1 MRIAVLLPCLF
12 LCACAT
18 YAPRP
23 MDVTSLGRPALTALP
38 GGDLL
43 PAALA
48 HSPAVAAARAS
59 YAAALRDRDAQ
70 KRLPP
75 MTLTLVQEYS
85 READAQKPWLYTE
98 QLDVPVDVGDRRAGR
113 VTSADIAVDKARY
126 ALGDALWTVRSALR
140 QAQSDL
146 AFARLVVALDQ
157 QLVEAR
163 GAYRDVVER
172 QVRAGEEIRATADQA
187 RLDLSAAQTTLRQAE
202 AARDQAEIALARAL
216 DATPAAVDRWE
227 GESPSSPA
235 AIDDAQIDSLAAKA
249 PYARSDIHTAVAD
262 YATAE
267 NDLRLAVAGQYPDV
281 HLAPG
286 YTWERG
292 VVKLPLNWTLTLPPT
307 DLNRASIA
315 AATARRA
322 AAGKT
327 LEETVKSAQAEIAQ
341 AASTWRA
348 DTAAAVRA
356 TDDDAPLAE
365 TMAMRAEH
373 GADAGEAGRGDAL
386 LARIAALD
394 ARATALT
401 AQQTA
406 ANDRLKLEDALRQ
419 PFTASDA
426 VALSAAA
433 ASDPQQDPYK

>member
-23 MDVTSLGRPALTALP
+23 IDVASLNQPALTTLP
-38 GGDLL
+38 EGDLL
-43 PAALA
+43 PVALA

-59 YAAALRDRDAQ
+59 YEAARHDRDAQ

-85 READAQKPWLYTE
+85 KEADAQKPWLYTE
-98 QLDVPVDVGDRRAGR
+98 QLDVPVDVGNRRAGR
-113 VTSADIAVDKARY
+113 ITSADIAVDKARY
-126 ALGDALWTVRSALR
+126 ALGDALWAVRSSLR

-146 AFARLVVALDQ
+146 AFARLTLALDQ
-157 QLVEAR
+157 QLVDAR
-163 GAYRDVVER
+163 SAYRDVVER
-172 QVRAGEEIRATADQA
+172 QVKAGEEIRATADQA
-187 RLDLSAAQTTLRQAE
+187 RLDLSAAQITLRQAE
-202 AARDQAEIALARAL
+202 AARDQAEIALARAV
-216 DATPAAVDRWE
+216 DATPAAAHTYE
-227 GESPSSPA
+227 GTNPSLS
-235 AIDDAQIDSLAAKA
+235 AIDDGEIDTLAAKA

-262 YATAE
+262 YATSE
-267 NDLRLAVAGQYPDV
+267 NELRLAIAGQYPDI

-292 VVKLPLNWTLTLPPT
+292 VTKLPLNWTLTLPPT
-307 DLNRASIA
+307 HLNRANIA
-315 AATARRA
+315 AATARRT

-327 LEETVKSAQAEIAQ
+327 LEDTVKAAQAEIAQ

-365 TMAMRAEH
+365 TMAMRIEH
-373 GADAGEAGRGDAL
+373 GAAAGENNKGDAL
-386 LARIAALD
+386 LGRITALD
-394 ARATALT
+394 ARLTALA

-419 PFTASDA
+419 PFTAGDA
-426 VALSAAA
+426 AALSAAA
-433 ASDPQQDPYK
+433 ASEPHQ

>member
-1 MRIAVLLPCLF
+1 MRIAILLPCLF

-23 MDVTSLGRPALTALP
+23 MDVASLNQPALTALP
-38 GGDLL
+38 DGDLL
-43 PAALA
+43 PVALA
-48 HSPAVAAARAS
+48 HSPAVAAARAA
-59 YAAALRDRDAQ
+59 YEAARHDRDAQ

-85 READAQKPWLYTE
+85 KQADAQKPWLYTE
-98 QLDVPVDVGDRRAGR
+98 QLDVPLDVGGRRAGR
-113 VTSADIAVDKARY
+113 ITTADIAVDKARY
-126 ALGDALWTVRSALR
+126 ALGDALWTVRSSLR
-140 QAQSDL
+140 QAESDL
-146 AFARLVVALDQ
+146 LFARQTIALDE

-172 QVRAGEEIRATADQA
+172 QVKAGEEIRATADQA
-187 RLDLSAAQTTLRQAE
+187 RLDLSAAQITLRQAE
-202 AARDQAEIALARAL
+202 AARDQAEIALAKAL
-216 DATPAAVDRWE
+216 DATPAAAHGWQ
-227 GESPSSPA
+227 GLNPTLS
-235 AIDDAQIDSLAAKA
+235 AIDDAQIDNLAAKA
-249 PYARSDIHTAVAD
+249 PYARSDIHTAVID
-262 YATAE
+262 YATSE
-267 NDLRLAVAGQYPDV
+267 NDLRLAVAGQYPDI

-307 DLNRASIA
+307 DLNRANIA
-315 AATARRA
+315 AATARRT

-327 LEETVKSAQAEIAQ
+327 LEEAVKSAQAEIAQ

-365 TMAMRAEH
+365 TMAMRTEH
-373 GADAGEAGRGDAL
+373 GATAGENNKGDAL
-386 LARIAALD
+386 LARITALD
-394 ARATALT
+394 ARNTALT

-406 ANDRLKLEDALRQ
+406 ANDRFKLEDALRQ
-419 PFTASDA
+419 PFTAGDA
-426 VALSAAA
+426 AALSAAA
-433 ASDPQQDPYK
+433 ASEPKK